1 MLGEQ
6 QQRAGRATVGVKE
19 INMTSITMKPMNEC
33 PIWPNSRAAIHPQ
46 GIGLIWEVESA
57 RAGGKYEI
65 DVLARDLVE
74 DLDSGARARLTTW
87 LVDQRRLGSQCPKIT
102 PEIVEYAK
110 AKRALYPHERA
121 VRLLRFAIERTS
133 TIATSIPIHDEGW
146 EAYAWSESADW
157 KELEFLIG
165 YLTDAKL
172 LDAYGS
178 PMGYSFTC
186 KVTMDGH
193 RLIAEQETRVATMQ
207 AFVAMWFHDSMNNA
221 FENGIKPAIEA
232 AGYKPLRIDQ
242 KQDANK
248 LDDEIIA
255 EIRRSRFLVADF
267 THGEEGARG
276 GVYFEAGFAEGL
288 GIPVIHTCRNDMVD
302 KLHFDT
308 RQYAHIVWETPD
320 ELRGGLLNR
329 ILARIGE
336 GPGDNVAL

>member
-1 MLGEQ
+1 
-6 QQRAGRATVGVKE
+6 
-19 INMTSITMKPMNEC
+19 MTSTTMMPMDKC
-33 PIWPNSRAAIHPQ
+33 PIWPNSRATVHPQ
-46 GIGLIWEVESA
+46 GIGLTWIVESE

-65 DVLARDLVE
+65 DVLTKDMVE
-74 DLDSGARARLTTW
+74 ELGARECARLTTW
-87 LVDQRRLGSQCPKIT
+87 LVDQRGLGVQCPKIT

-110 AKRALYPHERA
+110 MKRSLHPYERA
-121 VRLLRFAIERTS
+121 ARLLRFVIERAE
-133 TIATSIPIHDEGW
+133 TIADVTLIYILGG
-146 EAYAWSESADW
+146 EAHAWSESAAGS
-157 KELEFLIG
+157 EVEFLIQ
-165 YLTDAKL
+165 YLKDGNL
-172 LDAYGS
+172 LDADYD
-178 PMGYSFTC
+178 PVRHRFEC
-186 KVTMDGH
+186 RATMEGH
-193 RLIAEQETRVATMQ
+193 RHISEQETRVVTTQ
-207 AFVAMWFHDSMNNA
+207 AFVAMWFHDSMNDA

-242 KQDANK
+242 KPDANK

-267 THGEEGARG
+267 THGEGGARG
-276 GVYFEAGFAEGL
+276 GVYFEAGFAQGL
-288 GIPVIHTCRNDMVD
+288 GIPVIYTCRNDMVD